1 MWHLD
6 IYYTGIGDNDLVYD
20 AGCITS
26 EFDTE
31 STFKWPYTYD
41 FLPGATCN
49 GQSGPVD
56 KEFLGKYVITE
67 HQS

>member
-1 MWHLD
+1 
-6 IYYTGIGDNDLVYD
+6 LVYD